1 MAKIKS
7 IVGPIIP
14 RNAADPAGEFGN
26 LRNANKQLLKRYRN
40 IQKGIRDL
48 IASIDKRVLPEGQ
61 AGGIVTNDYEYLVD
75 AAEFRRINIFIQQLL
90 NDELLSNRQGQYSDL
105 WWLNSMLDQAYEN
118 GTIDTLISSKN
129 MATIEAVG
137 VDLSQAMKSIQP
149 EQIIFSRG
157 YQSRVALVKSR
168 VFEEMRGLTDTSR
181 SDLSSTLARGMAL
194 GKGVRELTGDV
205 MNRVGISHR
214 RAKRIVR
221 TEILNAHR
229 TAAASELD
237 ELNADVYD
245 GSDWVMKSL
254 WFSAM
259 SPTTRSWHLKRHGLT
274 YTTKEVRNFYGVNGN
289 AINCLCS
296 QSPILVNIKTGEVLQ
311 EDLLKR
317 MGKQRESAQKARG
330 LIPNIFKH
338 NIN

>member
-7 IVGPIIP
+7 IAGPIIP
-14 RNAADPAGEFGN
+14 RNAADPAGEFSN

-40 IQKGIRDL
+40 IQKGMRDL
-48 IASIDKRVLPEGQ
+48 IASIDKRVLPRGQ

-75 AAEFRRINIFIQQLL
+75 AQEFQRINLFIQQLF
-90 NDELLSNRQGQYSDL
+90 NSELLDSQQGQASNL
-105 WWLNSMLDQAYEN
+105 WWLNAMLEQAYEN
-118 GTIDTLISSKN
+118 GTIDTIISSKN
-129 MATIEAVG
+129 MATVEAVG
-137 VDLSQAMKSIQP
+137 AELSQAMRIIQP
-149 EQIIFSRG
+149 EQVIFSRG

-181 SDLSSTLARGMAL
+181 ADLSSTLARGMAL

-205 MNRVGISHR
+205 MNRVGVSHR
-214 RAKRIVR
+214 RAQKIVR

-237 ELNADVYD
+237 ELNADVYA
-245 GSDWVMKSL
+245 GSDWIMKSL

-259 SPTTRSWHLKRHGLT
+259 APTTRPAHLRRHGLT
-274 YTTKEVRNFYGVNGN
+274 YTTKQVRQFYSVDGN
-289 AINCLCS
+289 AIFCLCS

-311 EDLLKR
+311 DDLLER
-317 MGKQRESAQKARG
+317 MGRQREAVQKSRG
-330 LIPNIFKH
+330 LIINQFKH